1 MLAFAP
7 FVIIIVLYYLT
18 LTTMDKDKNSKVEEL
33 LEKEIDEINDADKK
47 ERMKYLLS
55 EYSKPKFRTNGL
67 VYVFFITLIICLSWQ
82 NLAQKSY
89 IEEQQE
95 EMNSLILLMICTSP
109 EFFPNDS
116 VFEDTIEPYDFE
128 LSRSDEPVIEVFI

>member
-1 MLAFAP
+1 MS
-7 FVIIIVLYYLT
+7 
-18 LTTMDKDKNSKVEEL
+18 MDKNKSDNAKDL
-33 LEKEIDEINDADKK
+33 LEKEIDEINDCDKK
-47 ERMKYLLS
+47 ERMKYFLS
-55 EYSKPKFRTNGL
+55 QYSKPKFRTNGL
-67 VYVFFITLIICLSWQ
+67 VYVFFITAIICLSWQ

-89 IEEQQE
+89 IDEQQKE
-95 EMNSLILLMICTSP
+95 INSLILFMIYTSP